1 MFEVKTYTGQRWTVG
16 DVAITPESQALTLRW
31 PGGGFV
37 WNRPVAVLVERA
49 QETERVPVV
58 DVTLLAQVA
67 VMAAGLLS
75 MLITATLWIRKRRPS
90 HE

>member
-1 MFEVKTYTGQRWTVG
+1 MFEVKTYAGQPWTVG

-31 PGGGFV
+31 PGGGIV

-49 QETERVPVV
+49 QETERIPIV
-58 DVTLLAQVA
+58 DVTLLAGVA
-67 VMAAGLLS
+67 LMAAGLLS
-75 MLITATLWIRKRRPS
+75 MLISTTLWIGRRRRS